1 MSEPNY
7 MSRRRFC
14 AIAAAMAAAPLAG
27 RASVIAGDAA
37 GERPWQAT
45 VVRCGCDEELQSI
58 LLSDPETGPCARFR
72 TGQTFAVRPGSP
84 APAGICPAAWSAI
97 CAAIAGP
104 CAATTSGTCV
114 EKIAVSC
121 PDATRPVI
129 FLLTP
134 A

>member
-1 MSEPNY
+1 MSQPRPIT
-7 MSRRRFC
+7 RRRFC

-27 RASVIAGDAA
+27 RAYAIAGDAA
-37 GERPWQAT
+37 GGRPWQAT
-45 VVRCGCDEELQSI
+45 VVRCSCDEELQSI
-58 LLSDPETGPCARFR
+58 LLSDPETGPCARFH
-72 TGQTFAVRPGSP
+72 TGQTFAVRPGYP

-97 CAAIAGP
+97 CTAIGGP
-104 CAATTSGTCV
+104 CAGAITGTCV

-134 A
+134 V